1 MSIDKCLKNGVDGG
15 ALTRAQAKKLKDLY
29 EGLLKEKARDGT
41 ATAEVQAKVAAI
53 RLLEREAL
61 QKKRRLARAVKAM
74 KDIDR
79 QLGNDVAGNAIALL
93 EHHGEGFAGFGFS
106 SIEGRRKAII
116 GRAHERMEALLND
129 FRRSALT
136 GDKGRRNKARLA
148 NVVREAFGEDSLDE
162 AAKGLVK
169 AWKDTH
175 EWLRR
180 RFNDAGGAIGKL
192 ENWGL
197 PQGHDARALRNA
209 GREKWKATIRPL
221 LDPSRMKHPLTGEG
235 LTPDQLDASL
245 DHVWDSIVTEG
256 WNTREAR
263 RQAFGKGSIAT
274 QRAEERYLVFRDAAS
289 WMNYQR
295 QFGEGDPFVAMM
307 SHINLLARD
316 IAAMEILGPNPDGMM
331 DWLKQTIT
339 KEANLAMAGKKS
351 RWQGSAK
358 NAVDKANRKI
368 AKLDAMWASMRGSLE
383 TPVNQKMADTL
394 AVGRMW
400 ITASVLG
407 GAVLSSV
414 SDIGTQILARRF
426 AGVSAFRAPFDIVKQ
441 FAISSRRDAVAAGLI
456 LDSAQY
462 AMHGQARYVGTFEG
476 PAWASYLADRVLTW
490 SGLTPW
496 TQATRH
502 AFGMATMREFGE
514 RAGQEFGS
522 LPSGLQRLLL
532 RYGMG
537 SREWEIMRQSSL
549 YRPHADVPILRAR
562 EIADV
567 DERLAERFLEMIL
580 QETEYA
586 TPSGSVRAK
595 TMIAGEGR
603 PGTLHG
609 EVQRSFA
616 QFKSFGAVYAMTH
629 GMRVATMI
637 ASSDRG
643 VRAEGAAYAGA
654 LLLTTTL
661 FGALALELKQIAA
674 GRDPRAAFG
683 EDWKA
688 FWGAA
693 MLQGGGLGIYGDF
706 LFSDLNR
713 YGGGFA
719 RTLAGP
725 LVERLSDAWTLTG
738 GNVIEAI
745 EGKETNFGREF
756 VKFMRGNTPGGTI
769 WYLRQAYERVFL
781 DQLQFLVDPEAN
793 KAFKR
798 QQQNWMRN
806 TGQEFYW
813 KPGQVLPERLPDLG
827 AAVHG

>member
-1 MSIDKCLKNGVDGG
+1 MSIDKCLNNGVEGG
-15 ALTRAQAKKLKDLY
+15 ELTKAQAKQLKDLY
-29 EGLLKEKARDGT
+29 DNFLKAKARDGT
-41 ATAEVQAKVAAI
+41 ATAEIKAKVAAI
-53 RLLEREAL
+53 RQLEQEAL
-61 QKKRRLARAVKAM
+61 QRKRRLARAVKAM

-79 QLGNDVAGNAIALL
+79 QLGQDVAGNAIAIL
-93 EHHGEGFAGFGFS
+93 EHHGEGFDGFRFS
-106 SIEGRRKAII
+106 SIEGRRKSII
-116 GRAHERMEALLND
+116 GRAHERMEALLHE

-136 GDKGRRNKARLA
+136 GDKGRRNKARLE

-169 AWKDTH
+169 AWKETH

-197 PQGHDARALRNA
+197 PQGHDARALRAA
-209 GREKWKATIRPL
+209 GKAKWKATISPL
-221 LDPSRMKHPLTGEG
+221 LDLSRMKHPLTGEA
-235 LTPDQLDASL
+235 LTPEQLDQSL

-256 WNTREAR
+256 WNTREAK
-263 RQAFGKGSIAT
+263 RQAMGKGSIAT
-274 QRAEERYLVFRDAAS
+274 QHSEERYLIFRDAKG
-289 WMNYQR
+289 WMDYQR
-295 QFGEGDPFVAMM
+295 QFGEGDPFASMM
-307 SHINLLARD
+307 SHINLMARD

-331 DWLKQTIT
+331 EWLKQTIT
-339 KEANLAMAGKKS
+339 KEAKLAEAGKPS
-351 RWQGSAK
+351 RFKGSAK
-358 NAVDKANRKI
+358 NAADKANRKI
-368 AKLDAMWASMRGSLE
+368 AKLDAMWASMRGTLE
-383 TPVNQKMADTL
+383 TPVNQKVADTL
-394 AVGRMW
+394 SVGRMW

-407 GAVLSSV
+407 SAVLSSV
-414 SDIGTQILARRF
+414 SDIGTQILARHF

-456 LDSAQY
+456 LDSAQH
-462 AMHGQARYVGTFEG
+462 AMNGQARYVGTFEG

-522 LPSGLQRLLL
+522 LPSGLQRLLQ
-532 RYGMG
+532 RYGMD
-537 SREWEIMRQSSL
+537 SRDWEIMRQSSL
-549 YRPHADVPILRAR
+549 YRPHAEVQILRPR
-562 EIADV
+562 EIANV

-595 TMIAGEGR
+595 TMIVGEGR

-616 QFKSFGAVYAMTH
+616 QFKSFGAVYALTH
-629 GMRVATMI
+629 GLRIAAMI
-637 ASSDRG
+637 TSSDRG
-643 VRAEGAAYAGA
+643 IRAEGATYAGA
-654 LLLTTTL
+654 LLITTTL
-661 FGALALELKQIAA
+661 FGALAMELKQIAA

-693 MLQGGGLGIYGDF
+693 MLQGGGIGIYGDF

-738 GNVIEAI
+738 GNVMEAI
-745 EGKETNFGREF
+745 EGKDTHIGREF
-756 VKFMRGNTPGGTI
+756 VKFLRGNTPGGTI
-769 WYLRQAYERVFL
+769 WYVRQAYERVLL

-798 QQQNWMRN
+798 QQQNWLRN

-813 KPGQVLPERLPDLG
+813 RPGEVLPARLPDL
-827 AAVHG
+827 AAAAGQ